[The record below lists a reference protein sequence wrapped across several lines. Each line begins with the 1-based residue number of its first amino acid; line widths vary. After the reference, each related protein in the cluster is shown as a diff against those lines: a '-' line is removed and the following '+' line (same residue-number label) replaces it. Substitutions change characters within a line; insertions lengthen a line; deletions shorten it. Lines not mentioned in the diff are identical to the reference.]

1 MPDETPLEGLPEQPV
16 QPEQPEQPGQPA
28 QPEQP
33 KKRVTATAAVMP
45 GFSQRQIARIR
56 DVLTKVYALRRATRF
71 YPADHPGRTLAVDE
85 LLATLQPYFDEGV
98 DVPLLLSENELFLG
112 EQLLAQESILFDQ
125 LIRDLSA
132 LGAGSITFARGLTPA
147 EVRAFAEVITA
158 PPATVEDS
166 GGVSAMLLAAG
177 VERIHVAEAFV
188 LSDRAEEEL
197 DSRKS
202 AKAAYAGA
210 LDLLRELD
218 HAITSGQA
226 LSAPRIRG
234 AVRSLIDNVADSR
247 AAMLELA
254 GLKSHDEYTFYH
266 SVNVAVLSL
275 ALGSAISRDQ
285 RFLATLGTGALLH
298 DLGKLAIPAE
308 VINKETPLTSEEW
321 AEIRKHP
328 VYGASMAALTQGLD
342 RGATVIVLEHHMR
355 LDGAGYPPHSGSRQH
370 ISSRIVAI
378 ADAYDAMTSR
388 RSYSDA
394 RRQDEA
400 IEVLMS
406 GAGTA
411 LDEALVRIFVRLMGL
426 YPPRS
431 LVRLSTGET
440 AIVLAANEGDIA
452 APVVRVIADAYGAL
466 VTPRDVD
473 LSVLGQTASTAIVS
487 CIDPGTLNIDV
498 GDFL

>member
-1 MPDETPLEGLPEQPV
+1 MSDETTLPGTPDQP
-16 QPEQPEQPGQPA
+16 Q
-28 QPEQP
+28 
-33 KKRVTATAAVMP
+33 KRMTATAVQMP
-45 GFSQRQIARIR
+45 GFSQRQVARIR
-56 DVLTKVYALRRATRF
+56 DVLAKVYALRRTSRF
-71 YPADHPGRTLAVDE
+71 YPAEHPARGLAVDDA
-85 LLATLQPYFDEGV
+85 LASLQPYFDEGV
-98 DVPLLLSENELFLG
+98 DVPFLFSESELFLG
-112 EQLLAQESILFDQ
+112 EQLLTEESILFDQ
-125 LIRDLSA
+125 LIRDLAA
-132 LGAGSITFARGLTPA
+132 LGAGSITFGKGLTA
-147 EVRAFAEVITA
+147 RELRAFADIIGA
-158 PPATVEDS
+158 PPAAVEAA
-166 GGVSAMLLAAG
+166 GGVPAMLAAAA
-177 VERIHVAEAFV
+177 VDHIQVTEAFV
-188 LSDRAEEEL
+188 LSDRAEDDL
-197 DSRKS
+197 DPRKS

-210 LDLLRELD
+210 LDLVRELD
-218 HAITSGQA
+218 HAITEGQA

-234 AVRSLIDNVADSR
+234 AVKCLIDNVADSR
-247 AAMLELA
+247 ATMLELA

-321 AEIRKHP
+321 DEIRKHP
-328 VYGASMAALTQGLD
+328 VYGASMAALTAGLD

-355 LDGAGYPPHSGSRQH
+355 LDGAGYPPHPERPQH

-388 RSYSDA
+388 RSYSEA
-394 RRQDEA
+394 RRLDEA
-400 IEVLMS
+400 IAVLMS
-406 GAGTA
+406 SAGTA
-411 LDEALVRIFVRLMGL
+411 LDEALVRVFVRLMGL

-440 AIVLAANEGDIA
+440 AIVLASNEGLIT
-452 APVVRVIADAYGAL
+452 APVVRVIADVYGAM

-473 LSVLGQTASTAIVS
+473 LSVLGQSGTSAIVS
-487 CIDPGTLNIDV
+487 CIDPGALNIDV

>member
-1 MPDETPLEGLPEQPV
+1 MPDDTTLPETPEQP
-16 QPEQPEQPGQPA
+16 Q
-28 QPEQP
+28 QP
-33 KKRVTATAAVMP
+33 KKRMTATAVQMP
-45 GFSQRQIARIR
+45 GFSQRQVARIR
-56 DVLTKVYALRRATRF
+56 DVLAKVYALRRTTRF
-71 YPADHPGRTLAVDE
+71 YPAEHPARALAVDDM
-85 LLATLQPYFDEGV
+85 LASLQPYFDEGV
-98 DVPLLLSENELFLG
+98 DVPFLFSETELFLG
-112 EQLLAQESILFDQ
+112 EQLLTEESILFDQ
-125 LIRDLSA
+125 LIRDLAA
-132 LGAGSITFARGLTPA
+132 LGAGSITFERGLTA
-147 EVRAFAEVITA
+147 REIRAFADIIGGA
-158 PPATVEDS
+158 PEAVEAR
-166 GGVSAMLLAAG
+166 GGVPAMLATAL
-177 VERIHVAEAFV
+177 VEHIQVTEAFV
-188 LSDRAEEEL
+188 LSDRAEDDL
-197 DSRKS
+197 DPRKS

-210 LDLLRELD
+210 LDLMRELD
-218 HAITSGQA
+218 HVMTAGQA
-226 LSAPRIRG
+226 ISVPRIRG
-234 AVRSLIDNVADSR
+234 AVKSLIDNVADSR
-247 AAMLELA
+247 AAMLELS

-298 DLGKLAIPAE
+298 DLGKLAIPTE
-308 VINKETPLTSEEW
+308 VINKETPLTSQEW

-355 LDGAGYPPHSGSRQH
+355 LDGAGYPPHPEGRQH
-370 ISSRIVAI
+370 IGSRIVAI
-378 ADAYDAMTSR
+378 ADAYDAMTSK
-388 RSYSDA
+388 RSYGGA

-406 GAGTA
+406 SAGTA
-411 LDEALVRIFVRLMGL
+411 LDEALVRVFVRLMGL

-440 AIVLAANEGDIA
+440 AIVLASNEGHIA
-452 APVVRVIADAYGAL
+452 APIVRVIADIYGAM

-473 LSVLGQTASTAIVS
+473 LSVLGSAGTSAIVS

>member
-1 MPDETPLEGLPEQPV
+1 MPDDTTLTGTPEQP
-16 QPEQPEQPGQPA
+16 
-28 QPEQP
+28 P
-33 KKRVTATAAVMP
+33 KRMTATAVQMP
-45 GFSQRQIARIR
+45 GFSQRQVARVR
-56 DVLTKVYALRRATRF
+56 DVLARVYALRRATRF
-71 YPADHPGRTLAVDE
+71 YPADHPARGLAVDDV
-85 LLATLQPYFDEGV
+85 LAALQSYFDEGV
-98 DVPLLLSENELFLG
+98 DVPFLFSESELFLG
-112 EQLLAQESILFDQ
+112 EQLLTAESILFDQ
-125 LIRDLSA
+125 LIRDLAA
-132 LGAGSITFARGLTPA
+132 LGAGSITFGKGLTTR
-147 EVRAFAEVITA
+147 EVHAFAEIISA
-158 PPATVEDS
+158 PPEVVEAD
-166 GGVSAMLLAAG
+166 GGVPAMLAAAD
-177 VERIHVAEAFV
+177 VDHILVTEAFV
-188 LSDRAEEEL
+188 LSDRAEDDL
-197 DSRKS
+197 DPRKS

-210 LDLLRELD
+210 LDLVRELD
-218 HAITSGQA
+218 HAIAAGQP

-275 ALGSAISRDQ
+275 ALGSAISHDQ

-298 DLGKLAIPAE
+298 DLGKLAIPPGI
-308 VINKETPLTSEEW
+308 INKETPLTSKEW
-321 AEIRKHP
+321 DEIRKHP
-328 VYGASMAALTQGLD
+328 VYGASMAALTPGLD

-355 LDGAGYPPHSGSRQH
+355 LDGAGYPPHPESRQH
-370 ISSRIVAI
+370 IGSRIVAI
-378 ADAYDAMTSR
+378 ADAYDAMTST

-394 RRQDEA
+394 RRLDEA

-411 LDEALVRIFVRLMGL
+411 LDETLVRIFVRLMGL

-440 AIVLAANEGDIA
+440 AIVLAANEGTFT
-452 APVVRVIADAYGAL
+452 APVVRVIADVYGAM
-466 VTPRDVD
+466 VAPRDVD
-473 LSVLGQTASTAIVS
+473 LSALGQAGTTAIVS

>member
-1 MPDETPLEGLPEQPV
+1 MPDETTLQGTPR
-16 QPEQPEQPGQPA
+16 QPEQPEQP
-28 QPEQP
+28 EQP
-33 KKRVTATAAVMP
+33 QKRMTATAVQMP
-45 GFSQRQIARIR
+45 GFSQRQVVRIR
-56 DVLTKVYALRRATRF
+56 EVLARVYALRRVTRF
-71 YPADHPGRTLAVDE
+71 YPADHPARGLAVDDA
-85 LLATLQPYFDEGV
+85 LASLQPYFDEGV
-98 DVPLLLSENELFLG
+98 DVPLLFSESELFLG
-112 EQLLAQESILFDQ
+112 EQLLAEDSVLFDQ

-132 LGAGSITFARGLTPA
+132 LGAGSITFEKGLTA
-147 EVRAFAEVITA
+147 REVRSFTDIIGARPEV
-158 PPATVEDS
+158 VEDA
-166 GGVSAMLLAAG
+166 GGVPAMLAAAD
-177 VERIHVAEAFV
+177 VDHIRVTEAFV
-188 LSDRAEEEL
+188 LSDRAEHDL
-197 DSRKS
+197 DPRKS

-210 LDLLRELD
+210 LDLVRELD
-218 HAITSGQA
+218 HAITAGQS

-234 AVRSLIDNVADSR
+234 AVKSLIDNVTDSR

-275 ALGSAISRDQ
+275 ALGSAISHDQ

-298 DLGKLAIPAE
+298 DLGKLAIPTE

-321 AEIRKHP
+321 DEIRKHP
-328 VYGASMAALTQGLD
+328 VYGASMAALTAGLD

-355 LDGAGYPPHSGSRQH
+355 LDGAGYPPHPMRRQH

-378 ADAYDAMTSR
+378 ADAYDAMTSK

-394 RRQDEA
+394 HRQDQA

-406 GAGTA
+406 SASAA
-411 LDEALVRIFVRLMGL
+411 LDGALLRVFVRLMGL

-440 AIVLAANEGDIA
+440 AIVLASNEGDIT
-452 APVVRVIADAYGAL
+452 APLVRVIADAYGAM

-473 LSVLGQTASTAIVS
+473 LSALGRAGTSAIVG